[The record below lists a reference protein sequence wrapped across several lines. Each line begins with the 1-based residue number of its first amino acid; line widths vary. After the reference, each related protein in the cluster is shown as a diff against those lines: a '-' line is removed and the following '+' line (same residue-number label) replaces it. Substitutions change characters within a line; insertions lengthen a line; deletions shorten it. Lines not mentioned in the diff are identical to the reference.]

1 MNKLLSLKKELKS
14 LSNDNKLNIFS
25 LTYSEI
31 CEEHYQIIKHLLNP
45 DEKHNL
51 KDYFIKQIIEII
63 KDRYQLNGNNYMD
76 LNVMGY
82 YQTNLT
88 QNDMPLWLTAV
99 SITNKVFF
107 IFIIET
113 EDISFGRSIVFEEN
127 YEKIINQIN
136 YIKQLYDTY
145 QVIPVLIIDNEHI
158 GKKFDIFYTI
168 KFEKIINIMKN
179 MVKEKIKDTHYK
191 FIIKEYIRDREKSFE
206 TFNAK
211 KDAIPW
217 EKYLKIY
224 SRYAEEIN
232 NIQYAASTYYRKKL
246 LSYIFKNKSFIE
258 NAVIMDCE
266 ADASFFVFLPSGLN
280 DELIEILY
288 KDSNILYFNLDIS
301 NVGIEIYLSLRVK
314 NNMLKQLREKL
325 ISLFNDKYNLLYE
338 ENEKEH
344 MYLLIHRLDIDVNTL
359 ICLDENTLIQELDR
373 TFNNLSDKIIS
384 IKNIIHQIFSK

>member
-31 CEEHYQIIKHLLNP
+31 CEEHYQIIRHLLNP

-113 EDISFGRSIVFEEN
+113 EFIDFMHSIKWKEN

-136 YIKQLYDTY
+136 YIKQLYNTY
-145 QVIPVLIIDNEHI
+145 QVISVLIIDNEHI
-158 GKKFDIFYTI
+158 GKRFDIFYTI
-168 KFEKIINIMKN
+168 KFDKIINIMKN
-179 MVKEKIKDTHYK
+179 MVKEKIKDEHYK
-191 FIIKEYIRDREKSFE
+191 FIINEYIREREKEFAV
-206 TFNAK
+206 FNCN
-211 KDAIPW
+211 KDGIPW

-258 NAVIMDCE
+258 NAVVMDCE

-301 NVGIEIYLSLRVK
+301 NVGIKIYLSLYIK

-338 ENEKEH
+338 ENEREH

-359 ICLDENTLIQELDR
+359 ICLDENTLIGELDR